1 MVGGLYFSAMIFRIA
16 IVTVC
21 LFTGLQTNA
30 QIVQL
35 HDYHPAE
42 EYENVHV
49 EKISS
54 DSLASVFLIHIRE
67 TVPLHRHNWHTE
79 IVYVLSGS
87 GIMQLGVEM
96 HDLESGQVITIPNG
110 TAHSVEVTSEEPLVV
125 LSVQSPQFLGK
136 DREVLGQ

>member
-1 MVGGLYFSAMIFRIA
+1 MVVL
-16 IVTVC
+16 C
-21 LFTGLQTNA
+21 LFAGLQTNA
-30 QIVQL
+30 QLFQL

-49 EKISS
+49 EEISS

-87 GIMQLGVEM
+87 AIMQLGEEG
-96 HDLESGQVITIPNG
+96 HDLESGQVITIPMG
-110 TAHSVEVTSEEPLVV
+110 TAHSVEVTSQEPLVV
-125 LSVQSPQFLGK
+125 LSVQSPRFRGK
-136 DREVLGQ
+136 DRELLGR